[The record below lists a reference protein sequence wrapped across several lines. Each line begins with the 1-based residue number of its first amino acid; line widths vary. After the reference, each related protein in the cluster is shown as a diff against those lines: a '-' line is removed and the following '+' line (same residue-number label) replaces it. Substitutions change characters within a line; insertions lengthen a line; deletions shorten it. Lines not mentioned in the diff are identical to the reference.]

1 MPFRSVDPTTGALI
15 ETFDE
20 TTPAALEE
28 TLAGAAAASARWRAG
43 PVAMRGERL
52 GALARFLRADAER
65 LAIVAAREMGK
76 PVADGEAELE
86 KCARA
91 CDYYATAGAAMLAP
105 EPRDSEGRRAYLRFD
120 PIGTVLAVMPWNYP
134 FWQVVR
140 AAAPTLTAGN
150 TVVLKHA
157 PNVSRTAL
165 DIAELCDRAGVPL
178 AVVRLEPERVAAAIA
193 DPRIHAVT
201 LTGSTRAGRAVAAAA
216 GRALKKS
223 VLELGGSDAFLV
235 LDDAD
240 VADAVRVAAD
250 ARLVNAGQSC
260 IAAKRF
266 VVTAR
271 VHDAFVD
278 GLVAAMGARRMGNPL
293 ERATAL
299 GPLARHDLRDALQRQ
314 VEASIAAGARVRL
327 GGRVPDGPGAFY
339 PPTVLADVVPG
350 MPAFDDE
357 TFGPVAAI
365 VRARDDDD
373 AIALAN
379 RSRYGLGASVWTRD
393 EARAERLAARLE
405 AGAVFVNGQVRS
417 DPRLPFGGVKES
429 GYGRELGELG
439 LREFVNVKTVVVR

>member
-1 MPFRSVDPTTGALI
+1 
-15 ETFDE
+15 
-20 TTPAALEE
+20 
-28 TLAGAAAASARWRAG
+28 
-43 PVAMRGERL
+43 
-52 GALARFLRADAER
+52 
-65 LAIVAAREMGK
+65 
-76 PVADGEAELE
+76 
-86 KCARA
+86 
-91 CDYYATAGAAMLAP
+91 
-105 EPRDSEGRRAYLRFD
+105 
-120 PIGTVLAVMPWNYP
+120 
-134 FWQVVR
+134 
-140 AAAPTLTAGN
+140 
-150 TVVLKHA
+150 
-157 PNVSRTAL
+157 
-165 DIAELCDRAGVPL
+165 
-178 AVVRLEPERVAAAIA
+178 
-193 DPRIHAVT
+193 
-201 LTGSTRAGRAVAAAA
+201 
-216 GRALKKS
+216 
-223 VLELGGSDAFLV
+223 
-235 LDDAD
+235 
-240 VADAVRVAAD
+240 
-250 ARLVNAGQSC
+250 VNAGQSC

-266 VVTAR
+266 VVAAR